1 MKLAPTVF
9 FGHGSP
15 MTVLDRGEY
24 AEALAAFGRR
34 IASAR
39 AIILLSAHWETSRAL
54 ALTASDSAPIL
65 HDFGG
70 FPPNLYRIEYPAP
83 GSPEI
88 AEEAAQ
94 RLRDAGFSP
103 SFDDNRGLDHGA
115 WVPLALALP
124 DAQIPV
130 VQLSLP
136 HLAPPSHVLALGAA
150 LQPLRHSG
158 IVLAAS
164 GDVTHNLRLAFR
176 NPLDAEPEPW
186 AVEFD
191 DWILAQLEGRRV
203 STLLEYET
211 QAPHAALA
219 VPTLEH
225 FTPLFFTLGASRP
238 GDTFLPLFRGMEHGN
253 ISMSS
258 YAFGL

>member
-1 MKLAPTVF
+1 MKTAPAVF

-15 MTVLDRGEY
+15 MTILDRGEY
-24 AEALAAFGRR
+24 AAALAAFGRY

-39 AIILLSAHWETSRAL
+39 GIILLSAHWETPRAPL
-54 ALTASDSAPIL
+54 LTRWDSAPIL

-70 FPPNLYRIEYPAP
+70 FPANLYRIQYPAP
-83 GSPEI
+83 GSPDL

-94 RLRDAGFSP
+94 HLRDAGFAPAYEDS
-103 SFDDNRGLDHGA
+103 RGLDHGA

-124 DAQIPV
+124 DARIPV

-136 HLAPPSHVLALGAA
+136 HLAPPSHVFSLGAA
-150 LQPLRHSG
+150 LQPLRDSG
-158 IVLAAS
+158 VVLAAS
-164 GDVTHNLRLAFR
+164 GGITHNLRLAFP
-176 NPLDAEPEPW
+176 NPLDADPEPW

-191 DWILAQLEGRRV
+191 DWVFAQLEGRRF

-211 QAPHAALA
+211 QAPHAARA

-225 FTPLFFTLGASRP
+225 FSPLFFTLGASRH
-238 GDTFLPLFRGMEHGN
+238 GDTLTTLFRGMEHGN
-253 ISMSS
+253 VSMAS